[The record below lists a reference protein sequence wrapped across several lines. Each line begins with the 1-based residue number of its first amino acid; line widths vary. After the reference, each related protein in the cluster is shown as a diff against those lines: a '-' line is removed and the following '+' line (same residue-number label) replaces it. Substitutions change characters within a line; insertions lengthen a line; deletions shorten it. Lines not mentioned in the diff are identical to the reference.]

1 MKTKWAGAQ
10 IVAILGL
17 FVLSVF
23 SAEAQP
29 PATTSGAGA
38 VHVAQA
44 GKDAGK
50 VYRLR
55 LAASL
60 SAKDPFIVRQN
71 QMVERIKERTRGA
84 VVITIYP
91 SDTLMKATDAPKEVG
106 RGTIDMDS
114 VGIQFYGGI
123 SDIAGIVTPGFIGV
137 TVSDALRMLEPGKEG
152 RKILDE
158 ELARLGIKV
167 LAFWNQDDIGFVSFT
182 PLSTVESF
190 RGKRL
195 RVSGEISTRVLR
207 ALGAEPTVMAGS
219 EAVDAMRRKIIEG
232 SSCQPTCIVARGY
245 MDFANWYNLWTVD
258 PFLGALS
265 INLKLWN
272 GMPEDLRKII
282 QEEADAAAK
291 DQTELQA
298 TRQSQMMWKLAH
310 EHGMSLQAIKPAEL
324 AKLRAIAKPV
334 FDDFVKKARPQPQ
347 ATRAAE
353 LLLEAAAARK

>member
-1 MKTKWAGAQ
+1 MRTKWRSMQ
-10 IVAILGL
+10 IAAILGL
-17 FVLSVF
+17 STLIVCPAS
-23 SAEAQP
+23 AQP
-29 PATTSGAGA
+29 I
-38 VHVAQA
+38 
-44 GKDAGK
+44 KEIGK

-55 LAASL
+55 LATSL
-60 SAKDPFIVRQN
+60 SVKDPFIVRQT
-71 QMVERIKERTRGA
+71 QMAERIKERTHDA

-91 SDTLMKATDAPKEVG
+91 SDTLMKSADVPKEVG

-114 VGIQFYGGI
+114 VGIQFYSGI
-123 SDIAGIVTPGFIGV
+123 SDIAGIITAGFIG
-137 TVSDALRMLEPGKEG
+137 TNVSDALRMLEPGKEG
-152 RKILDE
+152 RKVVDE
-158 ELARLGIKV
+158 DFARRGIKI
-167 LAFWNQDDIGFVSFT
+167 LSFWNQDDIGFVSFS

-272 GMPEDLRKII
+272 SMPENLRKTI
-282 QEEADAAAK
+282 QEEAESAAK

-298 TRQSQMMWKLAH
+298 TNEGQLMWKLAN
-310 EHGMSLQAIKPAEL
+310 EYGMSLQAIKPAER

-334 FDDFVKKARPQPQ
+334 FDDFVKKAEPQPQ
-347 ATRAAE
+347 ATRVAE
-353 LLLEAAAARK
+353 LLLETAAARK